1 MIKIQIKSIYG
12 SALFEYEKENNTLK
26 GTVIEA
32 VKNGAYLT
40 GADLT
45 GADLTGA
52 DLTGADLTGADL
64 TGADGEKIVI
74 KKAVVFTGL
83 YKYLVIPIISED
95 NSELVK
101 MGCYTR
107 TVEAWEKDFWN
118 NLNEFL
124 DHDSEESKLRVFA
137 FETAK
142 IWLKLNR

>member
-40 GADLT
+40 GAD
-45 GADLTGA
+45 
-52 DLTGADLTGADL
+52 
-64 TGADGEKIVI
+64 GEKIVI

-83 YKYLVIPIISED
+83 YKYLVIHIISED